1 MSICK
6 ECGGTYYPTTAD
18 ITGKCIPCQ
27 KADYMKVVNQPQE
40 EPIYINRACPI
51 GCKGNIS
58 VSSESEPTHSD
69 ILAAI
74 ADIKA
79 CIGKLQQ
86 GAREGK
92 RRP

>member
-40 EPIYINRACPI
+40 EPIYIKRACPI

-58 VSSESEPTHSD
+58 VNSKPEPTHTD
-69 ILAAI
+69 ILIAI
-74 ADIKA
+74 AALREDI
-79 CIGKLQQ
+79 
-86 GAREGK
+86 
-92 RRP
+92 RRIR